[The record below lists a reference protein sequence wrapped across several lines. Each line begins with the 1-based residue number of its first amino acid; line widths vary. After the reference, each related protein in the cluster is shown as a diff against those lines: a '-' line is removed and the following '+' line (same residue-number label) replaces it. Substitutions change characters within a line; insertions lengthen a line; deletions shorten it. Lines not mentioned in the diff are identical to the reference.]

1 MFDWLFRLHIT
12 PQITPLVSNGL
23 GADTQTDTHMPHTH
37 TDVRIKVISRN
48 QARAGLRPARAWF
61 KNLSCCLRLFADD
74 CLLYHV
80 ITSEEDCAKLQHDLN
95 TIYKWSCT
103 WQMKFNLSKCVTLK
117 CYRSSSPIEI
127 DYFINDHKLEN
138 VKHHPYLGI
147 TLDQTMSFIPHL
159 NNITSKA
166 TRVLNF
172 IKQNLSKCSQYT
184 KSNTYFSLVRPSLE
198 YASSIW
204 DPYYNTHISTIEKIQ
219 RRAVRWTLNNYNRY
233 SSVTSYHVT

>member
-1 MFDWLFRLHIT
+1 MDNLHQVGLILLDFCKAFDTVPHHRLLLKLQSYGIT
-12 PQITPLVSNGL
+12 NK
-23 GADTQTDTHMPHTH
+23 TH
-37 TDVRIKVISRN
+37 TWITSWLTQRVQRVVIDGAASGWLPVKSGVPQGTVLGPLMFLIYIN
-48 QARAGLRPARAWF
+48 DIG

-80 ITSEEDCAKLQHDLN
+80 ITSEEDCAKLQRDLN
-95 TIYKWSCT
+95 IIYKWSCT

-147 TLDQTMSFIPHL
+147 TLDQTISFIPHL
-159 NNITSKA
+159 NNITSKT

-172 IKQNLSKCSQYT
+172 IK
-184 KSNTYFSLVRPSLE
+184 
-198 YASSIW
+198 
-204 DPYYNTHISTIEKIQ
+204 
-219 RRAVRWTLNNYNRY
+219 
-233 SSVTSYHVT
+233 

>member
-1 MFDWLFRLHIT
+1 MLLLVQLTLLQKKFEGGGT
-12 PQITPLVSNGL
+12 GPLGPPPRSAPG
-23 GADTQTDTHMPHTH
+23 
-37 TDVRIKVISRN
+37 
-48 QARAGLRPARAWF
+48 
-61 KNLSCCLRLFADD
+61 
-74 CLLYHV
+74 
-80 ITSEEDCAKLQHDLN
+80 
-95 TIYKWSCT
+95 SCT

-172 IKQNLSKCSQYT
+172 IK
-184 KSNTYFSLVRPSLE
+184 
-198 YASSIW
+198 
-204 DPYYNTHISTIEKIQ
+204 
-219 RRAVRWTLNNYNRY
+219 
-233 SSVTSYHVT
+233 